1 MGHAFIT
8 GHWGQENDPAP
19 VLRALAQ
26 GFLAGAPSWEVS
38 SLPFGPGRA
47 FAEAME
53 GDQRFCVLRVGDGD
67 SLHEAGQRFREVLA
81 EGKVPVL
88 EGGHLTAT
96 DGGVSFL
103 EGISGAKRKANES
116 LEAWFARAIEHA
128 QNVVSGREFYAAYS
142 TSRPLFGPSSTL
154 ALEPD
159 LSLRD
164 TGDTAFNRRWAE
176 LLHKTVRPQLA
187 VSGQSASVVEPGR
200 LPGSGASGGAA
211 AIVGLLG
218 GRLVPDGDF
227 LLHHTDCESFIE
239 ASDLVIIC
247 EPELH
252 SPVLAESS
260 LDLLTEIASRSAI
273 PVLAVGAH
281 STLSAHERAQW
292 GIHGILVDETGNLDA
307 LGYRAARTWA
317 RQ

>member
-1 MGHAFIT
+1 MGRAFIT

-19 VLRALAQ
+19 ALRALAQ
-26 GFLAGAPSWEVS
+26 GFSAGAPSWEVS
-38 SLPFGPGRA
+38 FAPFGPGQA

-53 GDQRFCVLRVGDGD
+53 GDQRFRVLSVGDGD
-67 SLHEAGQRFREVLA
+67 SLHEAGQRFREVLE

-96 DGGVSFL
+96 DGGMSFL
-103 EGISGAKRKANES
+103 EGVSGAIRGANEP
-116 LEAWFARAIEHA
+116 LETWFTRAIERA
-128 QNVVSGREFYAAYS
+128 QNVVLGLEFYAAYS

-164 TGDTAFNRRWAE
+164 TDDTGFNRQWAE
-176 LLHKTVRPQLA
+176 LLHKTMRPQL
-187 VSGQSASVVEPGR
+187 VINGQSASVVEPGR

-211 AIVGLLG
+211 TIIGILG
-218 GRLVPDGDF
+218 GRLVSDGNF
-227 LLHHTDCESFIE
+227 LLHHTDCKTKIE
-239 ASDLVIIC
+239 ASDLLIIC

-252 SPVLAESS
+252 SPALAESS
-260 LDLLTEIASRSAI
+260 LDLLTEIASESAI
-273 PVLAVGAH
+273 PVLAIGVH

-292 GIHGILVDETGNLDA
+292 GIHGILVDEAGNLDV
-307 LGYRAARTWA
+307 LGRRAARTWA

>member
-1 MGHAFIT
+1 MGRAFIT

-19 VLRALAQ
+19 ALRALAQ
-26 GFLAGAPSWEVS
+26 GFSVGAPSWEVS
-38 SLPFGPGRA
+38 FAPFGPGQA
-47 FAEAME
+47 FAEAMA
-53 GDQRFCVLRVGDGD
+53 GNGRFRVLSVGDGD
-67 SLHEAGQRFREVLA
+67 SLHEAGQRFREVLE

-96 DGGVSFL
+96 DGGMSFL
-103 EGISGAKRKANES
+103 EGISGAKRKVNES
-116 LEAWFARAIEHA
+116 LETWFMRAIGRA
-128 QNVVSGREFYAAYS
+128 QNDVSGQEFYAAYS

-164 TGDTAFNRRWAE
+164 TDDTGFNRQWAE
-176 LLHKTVRPQLA
+176 LLHKTTRPQLA
-187 VSGQSASVVEPGR
+187 INGQSVSVVEPGR

-211 AIVGLLG
+211 TIIGILG
-218 GRLVPDGDF
+218 GRLVSDGDF
-227 LLHHTDCESFIE
+227 LLHHTDCKTKIE
-239 ASDLVIIC
+239 ASDLLIIC

-252 SPVLAESS
+252 SPALAESS
-260 LDLLTEIASRSAI
+260 LDLLTEIASESAI
-273 PVLAVGAH
+273 PVLAIGLH

-307 LGYRAARTWA
+307 LGRRAARTWA

>member
-38 SLPFGPGRA
+38 SLAFGPGRA
-47 FAEAME
+47 FADAME
-53 GDQRFCVLRVGDGD
+53 GDQRFCVLSVGDGD

-187 VSGQSASVVEPGR
+187 VSGQSASVAEPGR

>member
-1 MGHAFIT
+1 MGYAFIT

-38 SLPFGPGRA
+38 SSPFGPGRA

-53 GDQRFCVLRVGDGD
+53 GDQRFCVLSVGDGD

-88 EGGHLTAT
+88 EGGHLHAT
-96 DGGVSFL
+96 DGGMSFL
-103 EGISGAKRKANES
+103 EGISGAIRGANES

-128 QNVVSGREFYAAYS
+128 QNAVLGREFYATYS

-154 ALEPD
+154 ALEAD
-159 LSLRD
+159 LSPRD

-176 LLHKTVRPQLA
+176 LLHKTMRPQLA

-211 AIVGLLG
+211 AIVALLG
-218 GRLVPDGDF
+218 GRLVSDGDF
-227 LLHHTDCESFIE
+227 LLHHTDCESSIE

-252 SPVLAESS
+252 SPALAESS

-273 PVLAVGAH
+273 PVLAIGTH
-281 STLSAHERAQW
+281 STLSTHERAQW